1 MARIFIPPAIRSRAG
16 GLEVVDVPG
25 ATVRAAIAALD
36 GQFPGM
42 QDCLCQGDVLRNG
55 WCVAVGGSVSSLGL
69 LTKVAPDSEIHFL
82 PLVGGG

>member
-1 MARIFIPPAIRSRAG
+1 MARIFIPPAIRSRTG
-16 GLEVVDVPG
+16 GLAEVDVAG

-36 GQFPGM
+36 RQFPGI
-42 QDCLCQGDVLRNG
+42 QDCLCQGDVLRSG

-69 LTKVAPDSEIHFL
+69 LTKVEPSSEIHFL